1 MHGGGGCR
9 LPAGEA
15 RLSIWLLLA
24 LAAVITYTS
33 RAATTAVLPAPEGRL
48 GVIIERLPAPL
59 FSALA
64 AMALTDSAAGVTDWP
79 VLAAVLGALVATRTR
94 SMFLILAAGLAS
106 YALAGWLTGF

>member
-1 MHGGGGCR
+1 M
-9 LPAGEA
+9 
-15 RLSIWLLLA
+15 SIWLLLA

-64 AMALTDSAAGVTDWP
+64 A
-79 VLAAVLGALVATRTR
+79 VLGALVATRTR